1 MAFADLKNKAK
12 EAFRRKNYDLAVQIY
27 VEAFQFE
34 ANDGEAV
41 EGFFQ
46 AAKKLTETKGKGL
59 FGGMFSGVSLGGSR
73 DPMKRMA
80 AAFRTLAKNPDHKGT
95 LMALGEAAVEAGQLE
110 AAIGGYKRA
119 ADADTTDPE
128 PWKRLGE
135 ALAKRG
141 RIPEALQALDNA
153 VKAAP
158 RDQEALKLRKNVAA
172 EGSLKIAG
180 FETARSSRD
189 LIKDKDVAQKLETQ
203 TRIQLTP
210 EHAASEVAKVLE
222 EVKAK
227 PDDVRL
233 RVRLGDLQLQ
243 RGDEQAA
250 LAAYEE
256 AARLDPRN
264 FDLRTRVGDLKLSFV
279 ETVYKVARTAAREHP
294 DDAAAMAK
302 AVAAEKTL
310 IDARL
315 EEYFR
320 RVKEH
325 PLDLAERFKL
335 GRTLLAAGRVEEATG
350 EFQQTVRD
358 PNRKTDSLLLL
369 AKCFEKSNLH
379 GLALKK
385 LEEAVADYPSLT
397 NPRAR
402 DVHYE
407 HADLL
412 ARTGQK
418 EKARQIFERLYEE
431 DITYRDVAARL
442 KDLNPAS

>member
-34 ANDGEAV
+34 ANDQEAV

-46 AAKKLTETKGKGL
+46 AAKKLAETRGRGL
-59 FGGMFSGVSLGGSR
+59 FGGMFGKMSLGTIR
-73 DPMKRMA
+73 DPLKRMA
-80 AAFRTLAKNPDHKGT
+80 AAFRALAKNPEDKGT

-119 ADADTTDPE
+119 AEADEADPE

-141 RIPEALQALDNA
+141 RIQEALSALDNA

-158 RDQEALKLRKNVAA
+158 RDQEAIKLRKNTAA
-172 EGSLKIAG
+172 EGALKISG
-180 FETARSSRD
+180 FETAKSSRD
-189 LIKDKDVAQKLETQ
+189 LIKDKDVAQKLEIE
-203 TRIQLTP
+203 TRLQLTP
-210 EHAASEVAKVLE
+210 EHAAAEIQKVVE
-222 EVKAK
+222 QCKAE
-227 PDDVRL
+227 PQNARL
-233 RVRLGDLQLQ
+233 RVRLGDLYLQ
-243 RGDEQAA
+243 RG
-250 LAAYEE
+250 EE
-256 AARLDPRN
+256 ASALKAFEEAVALDPRN
-264 FDLRTRVGDLKLSFV
+264 FDLSVRVGDIKLRRYEDEV
-279 ETVYKVARTAAREHP
+279 RAARKALEAAP
-294 DDAAAMAK
+294 ADAGAK
-302 AVAAEKTL
+302 ARVEAAEQAL
-310 IDARL
+310 IEARL
-315 EEYFR
+315 GEYGR

-335 GRTLLAAGRVEEATG
+335 GRTLLAAKRIEEATA

-369 AKCFEKSNLH
+369 AKCFEAAKLH

-385 LEEAVADYPSLT
+385 VEEAVADFPSLT
-397 NPRAR
+397 SPRAKE
-402 DVHYE
+402 VHYA

-412 ARTGQK
+412 ARTGNGPR
-418 EKARQIFERLYEE
+418 AREIFERLYEE
-431 DITYRDVAARL
+431 DITYRDVAQRL
-442 KDLNPAS
+442 KELAVG